1 MCQQRTALDMI
12 KSQRDHGG
20 LSKAALLLHEKQC
33 EDTEK
38 MNKRIDEIETKLDNV
53 DRKIDDIKAMIVSQ
67 GSFVKS
73 LKEILSN
80 KVFLYLLITG
90 VCLCCGVSIGEV
102 GTFLFK

>member
-12 KSQRDHGG
+12 KSQKDHGG

-38 MNKRIDEIETKLDNV
+38 MNKRIDEIEIKLDNV
-53 DRKIDDIKAMIVSQ
+53 DRKIDEVKAIIISQ

-73 LKEILSN
+73 LKEVLSN
-80 KVFLYLLITG
+80 KVFLYLLIIF
-90 VCLCCGVSIGEV
+90 VASVCGVQV
-102 GTFLFK
+102 ADLGTFVFK